1 MLIVLASLLVPV
13 LAPLLGSGLALAG
26 DEATLDFIGFS
37 RDGRHMAFEQYGTQD
52 GSGFP
57 YSEMHVV
64 DVARNTLVSSVRV
77 LLKAESA
84 SLGQARNQTMT
95 QSRAALT
102 RYGIVRGNQGRFAE
116 VAPKREHW
124 QSFDFTA
131 LGRRYSLNLNET
143 LAPATPA
150 CGDNVPKYLSLTLR
164 FGTFERMIQNDT
176 RLPAS
181 RACAYDYEVH
191 SVFVFGRSL
200 AVFVKL
206 LSTGFEG
213 PDVRWMVVTTTL
225 G

>member
-1 MLIVLASLLVPV
+1 MKRIALIMLASLV
-13 LAPLLGSGLALAG
+13 ASSLALAG

-37 RDGRHMAFEQYGTQD
+37 RDGRHLAFEQYGTQD

-57 YSEMHVV
+57 YSEMYVV
-64 DVARNTLVSSVRV
+64 DVASNTLASSTRV
-77 LLKAESA
+77 LLKTENA
-84 SLGQARNQTMT
+84 SLGQARSQTMA

-116 VAPKREHW
+116 VAAKREQW

-143 LAPATPA
+143 LASATPS

-164 FGTFERMIQNDT
+164 FGAFERLIQHDT

-206 LSTGFEG
+206 LLTGFEG
-213 PDVRWMVVTTTL
+213 PDVRWMVVTTIL